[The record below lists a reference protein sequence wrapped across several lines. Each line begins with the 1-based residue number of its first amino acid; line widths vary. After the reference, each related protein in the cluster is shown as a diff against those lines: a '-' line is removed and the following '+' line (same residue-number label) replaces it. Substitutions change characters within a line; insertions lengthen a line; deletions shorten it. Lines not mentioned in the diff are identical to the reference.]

1 MSDIIAESIA
11 ASRKEIAIKL
21 PLRNYNLIMDECRF
35 QNFESQEEMDDY
47 LAEKLYASCFI
58 LIE

>member
-11 ASRKEIAIKL
+11 ASR
-21 PLRNYNLIMDECRF
+21 
-35 QNFESQEEMDDY
+35 MDDY